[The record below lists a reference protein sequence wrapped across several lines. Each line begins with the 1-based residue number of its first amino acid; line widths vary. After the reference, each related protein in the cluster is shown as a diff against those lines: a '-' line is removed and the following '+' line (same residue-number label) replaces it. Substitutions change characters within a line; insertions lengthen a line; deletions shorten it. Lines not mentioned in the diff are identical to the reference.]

1 MTTTP
6 RHRNHSGEFRVAL
19 HTNTISM
26 INTMQRV
33 TGKDKG
39 SIVDEAVAQLFKKE
53 KDKILSELET
63 IRERVEDDVYLEHV
77 R

>member
-1 MTTTP
+1 
-6 RHRNHSGEFRVAL
+6 
-19 HTNTISM
+19 
-26 INTMQRV
+26 MQRV